1 LIFQQLL
8 QSFVFTGPL
17 DGFQIITSPPFDYS
31 GEIGHLYQMKSA
43 IGSGGNKAS

>member
-1 LIFQQLL
+1 MTPNKIKILFIHHA
-8 QSFVFTGPL
+8 TGW
-17 DGFQIITSPPFDYS
+17 GDYS